1 MIRRF
6 PGLSRHLVPFLI
18 VAAFF
23 FTTSAEARVVIKMA
37 TLAPDGS
44 VWDEILS
51 DMGAEWQEATN
62 GEVSLRIYPGGVAGD
77 EPDLI
82 RKMRI
87 GQLHA
92 SALTVGGLSELDP
105 GFEIFTIP
113 MFFDSYEELF
123 HVLEEMR
130 PTLEKRLEAK
140 GYVLV
145 HWMQAGWVHFF
156 SKKPIRVVDDLKKQK
171 LFVWAGDDD
180 LVQLWRRN
188 GFRPVPLAMTDALTG
203 LQTGMIEAMPSTP
216 LAAMSLQWFRQAP
229 YMQGMGLAPLVG
241 GTVISKKIWDR
252 ISPEDQ
258 AAMKKIALVTE
269 KRLMEE
275 IPVQDKRAVELM
287 TERGLEVV
295 SIDARQEAEWKAA
308 AEEFTVLKREQMEA
322 KDLLDEA
329 RRLRD
334 AYRKRQG
341 SGSAE

>member
-1 MIRRF
+1 MT
-6 PGLSRHLVPFLI
+6 RHSARLLRHAVPFLA
-18 VAAFF
+18 VFFLATAAP
-23 FTTSAEARVVIKMA
+23 ARVVIKMA

-51 DMGAEWQEATN
+51 DMGHEWEQATG

-113 MFFDSYEELF
+113 MFFESYDELYY
-123 HVLEEMR
+123 VLDKMR

-140 GYVLV
+140 GYILV

-180 LVQLWRRN
+180 LIQLWRKN
-188 GFRPVPLAMTDALTG
+188 GFQPVPLAMTDALTG

-216 LAAMSLQWFRQAP
+216 LAAMSLQWFRQTP
-229 YMQGMGLAPLVG
+229 YMQSLGLAPLVG

-252 ISPEDQ
+252 ISPESQ
-258 AAMKKIALVTE
+258 AKMKEIALKTE
-269 KRLMEE
+269 KQLMKEVPE
-275 IPVQDKRAVELM
+275 QDAKAVELM
-287 TERGLEVV
+287 KARGLQVV
-295 SIDARQEAEWKAA
+295 EIDAKQEAEWKAA
-308 AEEFTVLKREQMEA
+308 AEEFTAFKREQMEA

-334 AYRKRQG
+334 EYRA
-341 SGSAE
+341 SHGSAQ